1 MDKILAIIIGALCG
15 IGQFLILSHTLKPLA
30 KGENPGVGMVGKTM
44 FLQMPLP
51 LVLLLGCAFIDFTLL
66 AFAGGAFCLSLITAS
81 VINHFVTLKKK
92 G

>member
-15 IGQFLILSHTLKPLA
+15 TGQFFILRYTLKSLA
-30 KGENPGVGMVGKTM
+30 KGEKNPEIGIMM
-44 FLQMPLP
+44 FLRLPLP
-51 LVLLLGCAFIDFTLL
+51 LVLLISCAFIDFTLL
-66 AFAGGAFCLSLITAS
+66 PFTGVAFCLSLITAS

>member
-15 IGQFLILSHTLKPLA
+15 IGQFFILRYTLKSLTE
-30 KGENPGVGMVGKTM
+30 GENPGVGRTM
-44 FLQMPLP
+44 LLRLPLP
-51 LVLLLGCAFIDFTLL
+51 LVLLLSCAVVDFTLL
-66 AFAGGAFCLSLITAS
+66 AFVGVAFCLSLITAS

>member
-15 IGQFLILSHTLKPLA
+15 IGQFFILRYTLKSLA
-30 KGENPGVGMVGKTM
+30 RGENPGVGRTV
-44 FLQMPLP
+44 FLRLPLP
-51 LVLLLGCAFIDFTLL
+51 LALLVGCAFVDFTLL
-66 AFAGGAFCLSLITAS
+66 AFVGGAFCLSMIAAS